1 MSENKDAV
9 VEVAEEKNSTVA
21 KVVVGVAVAAVAVGI
36 AALISR
42 RRKDDS
48 LEVTVD
54 GKTYE
59 VDNNA

>member
-21 KVVVGVAVAAVAVGI
+21 KIVVGVAVAAVAVGV

>member
-1 MSENKDAV
+1 MLENKDAV

-21 KVVVGVAVAAVAVGI
+21 KIVVGVAVAAVAVGV

>member
-21 KVVVGVAVAAVAVGI
+21 KIVVGVAVAAVAVGI